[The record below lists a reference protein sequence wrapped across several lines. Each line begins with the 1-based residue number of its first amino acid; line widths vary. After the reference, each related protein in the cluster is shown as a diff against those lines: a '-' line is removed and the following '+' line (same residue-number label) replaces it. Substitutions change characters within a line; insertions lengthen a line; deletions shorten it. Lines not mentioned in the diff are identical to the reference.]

1 LRPQAPTHAT
11 SSNEIAPLE
20 APSETEVE
28 ELVNMMLRKEEET
41 DLGQLC
47 P

>member
-1 LRPQAPTHAT
+1 V
-11 SSNEIAPLE
+11 PLE
-20 APSETEVE
+20 TPSEVEIE